1 MGAIQLITLFL
12 SILSILIVITNFVLS
27 IFDRGKKTKEETTKE
42 ESNQKLIEYQLKEL
56 KEDYK
61 SIASDIKEIKKMLDS
76 YKETF
81 RSMIKDEMN
90 EHVKMYHQKEM

>member
-1 MGAIQLITLFL
+1 MKTPQLISLFL
-12 SILSILIVITNFVLS
+12 SIISILVVITNFILS
-27 IFDRGKKTKEETTKE
+27 IFDRGKKTKEEAAKE

-61 SIASDIKEIKKMLDS
+61 SIASDIKEIKKMLDN

-81 RSMIKDEMN
+81 RSLIKD
-90 EHVKMYHQKEM
+90 

>member
-1 MGAIQLITLFL
+1 MKATQLISLFL
-12 SILSILIVITNFVLS
+12 SILSILVVITNFVLG
-27 IFDRGKKTKEETTKE
+27 IFDRGKKTKEETAQE

-61 SIASDIKEIKKMLDS
+61 SIASDIKEIKKMLDN
-76 YKETF
+76 YRETF

-90 EHVKMYHQKEM
+90 EHINMYHQKEK

>member
-1 MGAIQLITLFL
+1 MDIALFL
-12 SILSILIVITNFVLS
+12 SIISILVVITNFVLS
-27 IFDRGKKTKEETTKE
+27 IFDRGKKTKEETATE

-61 SIASDIKEIKKMLDS
+61 SIASDIKEIKKMLDT

-81 RSMIKDEMN
+81 RAMVKDEMA
-90 EHVKMYHQKEM
+90 EHIKLYHQKEK

>member
-1 MGAIQLITLFL
+1 MKAAQLIPLFL
-12 SILSILIVITNFVLS
+12 SILSILVVITNFVLS
-27 IFDRGKKTKEETTKE
+27 IFDRGKKTKEESAQE

-61 SIASDIKEIKKMLDS
+61 SIASDIKEIKKMLDN
-76 YKETF
+76 YRETF

>member
-12 SILSILIVITNFVLS
+12 SILSILIVITNFVLG

-90 EHVKMYHQKEM
+90 EHIKMYHQKEM

>member
-1 MGAIQLITLFL
+1 MKSSQLISLFL
-12 SILSILIVITNFVLS
+12 SILSILIVITNFVLG

-90 EHVKMYHQKEM
+90 EHIKMYHQKEM

>member
-1 MGAIQLITLFL
+1 METIQLITLFL
-12 SILSILIVITNFVLS
+12 SILSILVVITNFVLG
-27 IFDRGKKTKEETTKE
+27 IFDRGKKTKEETAKE

-61 SIASDIKEIKKMLDS
+61 SIASDIKEIKKMLDT

-81 RSMIKDEMN
+81 RNIVKNEIS
-90 EHVKMYHQKEM
+90 EHVKMYHTKER

>member
-1 MGAIQLITLFL
+1 MDIALFL
-12 SILSILIVITNFVLS
+12 SIISILVVITNFVLS
-27 IFDRGKKTKEETTKE
+27 IFDRGKKTKEETATE

-61 SIASDIKEIKKMLDS
+61 SIASDIKEIKKMLDN

-81 RSMIKDEMN
+81 RSMIKNALD
-90 EHVKMYHQKEM
+90 EHVKIYHTKEK

>member
-1 MGAIQLITLFL
+1 LKAAQLIPLFL
-12 SILSILIVITNFVLS
+12 SILSILVVITNFVLS
-27 IFDRGKKTKEETTKE
+27 IFDRGKKTKEESAQE

-61 SIASDIKEIKKMLDS
+61 SIASDIKEIKKMLDN
-76 YKETF
+76 YRETF

>member
-1 MGAIQLITLFL
+1 MKSTQLISLFL
-12 SILSILIVITNFVLS
+12 SILSILVVITNFVLG
-27 IFDRGKKTKEETTKE
+27 IFDRGKKTKEETVKE

>member
-1 MGAIQLITLFL
+1 MKAIQLITLFL

-81 RSMIKDEMN
+81 RSMIKDELD

>member
-1 MGAIQLITLFL
+1 MKAAQLSPLFL
-12 SILSILIVITNFVLS
+12 SILSILVVITNFVLS
-27 IFDRGKKTKEETTKE
+27 IFDRGKKTKEESAQE

>member
-1 MGAIQLITLFL
+1 MKAAQLISLFL
-12 SILSILIVITNFVLS
+12 SILSILVVITNFVLS
-27 IFDRGKKTKEETTKE
+27 IFDRGKKTKEESAQE

-61 SIASDIKEIKKMLDS
+61 SIASDIKEIKKMLDN
-76 YKETF
+76 YRETF

-90 EHVKMYHQKEM
+90 EHINMYHQKEK

>member
-1 MGAIQLITLFL
+1 MKAAQLIPLFL
-12 SILSILIVITNFVLS
+12 SILSILVVITNFVLS
-27 IFDRGKKTKEETTKE
+27 IFDRGKKTKEESAQE

-61 SIASDIKEIKKMLDS
+61 SIASDIKEIKKMLDN
-76 YKETF
+76 YRETF

-90 EHVKMYHQKEM
+90 EHINMYHQKEK

>member
-1 MGAIQLITLFL
+1 MKAAQLIPLFL
-12 SILSILIVITNFVLS
+12 SILSILVVITNFVLS
-27 IFDRGKKTKEETTKE
+27 IFDRGKKTKEETAQE

>member
-1 MGAIQLITLFL
+1 LNIALFL
-12 SILSILIVITNFVLS
+12 SIISILVVITNFILS
-27 IFDRGKKTKEETTKE
+27 IFDRGKKTKEETATE

-61 SIASDIKEIKKMLDS
+61 SIASDIKEIKKMLDT

-81 RSMIKDEMN
+81 RTMVKDEMA
-90 EHVKMYHQKEM
+90 EHIKLYHQKEK

>member
-1 MGAIQLITLFL
+1 MKTTQLISLFL
-12 SILSILIVITNFVLS
+12 SILSILVVITNFVLG
-27 IFDRGKKTKEETTKE
+27 IFDRGKKTKEETATE

-81 RSMIKDEMN
+81 RSMIKDEMH

>member
-1 MGAIQLITLFL
+1 MKSAQLISLFL
-12 SILSILIVITNFVLS
+12 SILSILVVITNFVLG
-27 IFDRGKKTKEETTKE
+27 IFDRGKKTKEETAAE